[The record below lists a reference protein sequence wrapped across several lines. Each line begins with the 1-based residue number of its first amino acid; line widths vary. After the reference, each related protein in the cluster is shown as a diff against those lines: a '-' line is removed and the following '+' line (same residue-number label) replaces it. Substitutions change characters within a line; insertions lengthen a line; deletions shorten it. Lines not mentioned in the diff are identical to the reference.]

1 MEYDPVT
8 VSLCLTAF
16 IGLWAFYSAWS
27 YIRKNSAAVRGLA
40 HQGHF
45 GDSQPRSLDD
55 LQVQTLDEVPRS
67 STSRFRA
74 QDQPAKRK

>member
-1 MEYDPVT
+1 MT
-8 VSLCLTAF
+8 VSLCLAAF

-45 GDSQPRSLDD
+45 GDSQPQSLDE
-55 LQVQTLDEVPRS
+55 LQVG
-67 STSRFRA
+67 
-74 QDQPAKRK
+74 